1 MMLYTPFLISRL
13 SDYNFNSK
21 KSDKMIHD
29 QATLHYANEFLS
41 SMLTSADWML
51 KTAKSSNMYIKV
63 KKVNFII

>member
-1 MMLYTPFLISRL
+1 MMLYAPFLISRL

-41 SMLTSADWML
+41 SMLTSAD
-51 KTAKSSNMYIKV
+51 
-63 KKVNFII
+63 